1 VEPEGGVHTLDE
13 ECSCEEC
20 QIRDDGMS
28 EDEENS
34 ETNDIKE
41 PFAEGEE
48 AGNYCDTL
56 EVQVEIDSFPGRSF
70 TSANRLE

>member
-1 VEPEGGVHTLDE
+1 
-13 ECSCEEC
+13 
-20 QIRDDGMS
+20 MS

-48 AGNYCDTL
+48 AGNYCDTWKYKWKL
-56 EVQVEIDSFPGRSF
+56 TASQGGALHQRIG
-70 TSANRLE
+70 

>member
-1 VEPEGGVHTLDE
+1 
-13 ECSCEEC
+13 
-20 QIRDDGMS
+20 MS